1 MRNLVIARL
10 IQGVLVIIGS
20 TVIVFLVIRII
31 PGDPVRL
38 MGPLATEDNLRTLR
52 HEWGLDLSL
61 PQQFLKFVVDAAHG
75 EFGTSMILK
84 QPVGVLIASRFPLT
98 LAITFLAM
106 LIALLVAVPLGSLS
120 ALKRDTVWDRMA
132 MTFAVGVQSMPN
144 FWVALMLLFLV
155 AVTWQ
160 VLPGT
165 GYQDARS
172 LILPSLALS
181 VGLIPVIIRAVRTIL
196 IDVLGQDFIKAQ
208 RARGIPTR
216 RIVLRH
222 AFKNMAIPLL
232 TILGVQ
238 IGYLLGGALVIEWI
252 FNFPGMGLLMLQAVL
267 RRDYPLVQGLA
278 VFIATVF
285 VLLNLVV
292 DLSYG
297 YLDPRIRK
305 QELMR
310 EGVNR

>member
-1 MRNLVIARL
+1 MRNLVIGRL
-10 IQGVLVIIGS
+10 LQGILVVLGS

-38 MGPLATEDNLRTLR
+38 MGPLATEENLKTLR
-52 HEWGLDLSL
+52 HDWGLDLPV
-61 PQQFLKFVVDAAHG
+61 PQQFLKFITDAAHG
-75 EFGTSMILK
+75 DLGTSMILK
-84 QPVGVLIASRFPLT
+84 ESVGSLIASRFPLT
-98 LAITFLAM
+98 LALTFLAM
-106 LIALLVAVPLGSLS
+106 LIALVVAIPLGALS
-120 ALKRDTVWDRMA
+120 AMKRDTIWDRGA

-155 AVTWQ
+155 AVSWKI
-160 VLPGT
+160 LPAT
-165 GYQDARS
+165 GYEGPRS
-172 LILPSLALS
+172 LILPAIALS
-181 VGLIPVIIRAVRTIL
+181 FGLIPVLIRAVRTIL

-208 RARGIPTR
+208 RARGLPLR
-216 RIVLRH
+216 SIVMRH
-222 AFKNMAIPLL
+222 SFKNMSIPLL

-278 VFIATVF
+278 VFIAAVF
-285 VLLNLVV
+285 VVINLIV

-305 QELMR
+305 QELTR
-310 EGVNR
+310 GGSQR

>member
-1 MRNLVIARL
+1 MRSLIVTRL
-10 IQGVLVIIGS
+10 LQGVFVILGS
-20 TVIVFLVIRII
+20 TVIVFFVIRII
-31 PGDPVRL
+31 PGDPARL

-52 HEWGLDLSL
+52 HEWGLDLPL
-61 PQQFLKFVVDAAHG
+61 PQQFLKFVTDALHG

-84 QPVGVLIASRFPLT
+84 QPVGELIASRFPLT
-98 LAITFLAM
+98 MAITFLAM
-106 LIALLVAVPLGSLS
+106 LIALLVAVPLGAAS
-120 ALKRDTVWDRMA
+120 AVKRDTAWDRGA
-132 MTFAVGVQSMPN
+132 MTLAVALQSMPN

-155 AVTWQ
+155 AVTWGI
-160 VLPGT
+160 LPGT
-165 GYQDARS
+165 GFQDARS
-172 LILPSLALS
+172 LVLPAVALS

-208 RARGIPTR
+208 RARGLPTR
-216 RIVLRH
+216 AIVLRH

-278 VFIATVF
+278 VFISAVF
-285 VLLNLVV
+285 VILNLVV

-310 EGVNR
+310 EGAAR

>member
-1 MRNLVIARL
+1 MRNLVIGRL
-10 IQGVLVIIGS
+10 LQGILVVLGS

-38 MGPLATEDNLRTLR
+38 MGPLATDENLRTLR
-52 HEWGLDLSL
+52 HDWGLDLPV
-61 PQQFLKFVVDAAHG
+61 PQQFLKFITDAAHG
-75 EFGTSMILK
+75 DLGTSMILK
-84 QPVGVLIASRFPLT
+84 QSVASLIASRFPLT
-98 LAITFLAM
+98 LALTFLAM
-106 LIALLVAVPLGSLS
+106 VIALVVAIPLGALS
-120 ALKRDTVWDRMA
+120 AMKRDTIWDRGA

-155 AVTWQ
+155 AVSWKL
-160 VLPGT
+160 LPAT
-165 GYQDARS
+165 GYEGPRS
-172 LILPSLALS
+172 LILPAIALS
-181 VGLIPVIIRAVRTIL
+181 FGLIPVLIRAVRTIL

-208 RARGIPTR
+208 RARGLPLR
-216 RIVLRH
+216 SIVMRH
-222 AFKNMAIPLL
+222 SFKNMSIPLL

-278 VFIATVF
+278 VFIAAVF
-285 VLLNLVV
+285 VVINLIV

-305 QELMR
+305 QELTR
-310 EGVNR
+310 GGSQR

>member
-1 MRNLVIARL
+1 MRNLVIGRL
-10 IQGVLVIIGS
+10 LQGILVVLGS

-38 MGPLATEDNLRTLR
+38 MGPLATEENLRTLR
-52 HEWGLDLSL
+52 HDWGLDLPV
-61 PQQFLKFVVDAAHG
+61 PQQFLKFITDAAHG
-75 EFGTSMILK
+75 DLGTSMILK
-84 QPVGVLIASRFPLT
+84 QSVASLIASRFPLT
-98 LAITFLAM
+98 LALTFLAM
-106 LIALLVAVPLGSLS
+106 LIALVVAIPLGALS
-120 ALKRDTVWDRMA
+120 AMKRDTVWDRGA

-155 AVTWQ
+155 AVSWKL
-160 VLPGT
+160 LPAT
-165 GYQDARS
+165 GYEGPRS
-172 LILPSLALS
+172 LILPAIALS
-181 VGLIPVIIRAVRTIL
+181 FGLIPVLIRAVRTIL

-208 RARGIPTR
+208 RARGLPLRT
-216 RIVLRH
+216 IVMRH
-222 AFKNMAIPLL
+222 SFKNMSIPLL

-278 VFIATVF
+278 VFIAAVF
-285 VLLNLVV
+285 VVINLIV

-305 QELMR
+305 QELTR
-310 EGVNR
+310 GGSQR

>member
-1 MRNLVIARL
+1 
-10 IQGVLVIIGS
+10 
-20 TVIVFLVIRII
+20 
-31 PGDPVRL
+31 
-38 MGPLATEDNLRTLR
+38 
-52 HEWGLDLSL
+52 
-61 PQQFLKFVVDAAHG
+61 
-75 EFGTSMILK
+75 MILK
-84 QPVGVLIASRFPLT
+84 QPVGGLIATRFPLT

-106 LIALLVAVPLGSLS
+106 FFALVVAIPLGALS
-120 ALKRDTVWDRMA
+120 AVKRDTGWDRGA
-132 MTFAVGVQSMPN
+132 MTFAVGLQSMPN

-160 VLPGT
+160 LVPGT
-165 GYQDARS
+165 GFQDVRS
-172 LILPSLALS
+172 LLLPALALS

-208 RARGIPTR
+208 RARGIPMR
-216 RIVLRH
+216 SIVLRH

-278 VFIATVF
+278 VFISALF
-285 VLLNLVV
+285 VVLNLLV
-292 DLSYG
+292 DLSYS

-310 EGVNR
+310 EGAHR

>member
-1 MRNLVIARL
+1 MRQLVVSRL
-10 IQGVLVIIGS
+10 LQGVLVILGS

-38 MGPLATEDNLRTLR
+38 MGPLATEDNLRALR
-52 HEWGLDLSL
+52 SEWGLDLPL
-61 PQQFLKFVVDAAHG
+61 PQQFLKFVTDALHG

-84 QPVGVLIASRFPLT
+84 QPVGQLIASRFPLT
-98 LAITFLAM
+98 MAITFLAM
-106 LIALLVAVPLGSLS
+106 FFALVIAVPLGALS
-120 ALKRDTVWDRMA
+120 AVKRDTPWDRVA
-132 MTFAVGVQSMPN
+132 MTFAVGIQSMPN

-160 VLPGT
+160 ILPGT
-165 GYQDARS
+165 GFQDVRS
-172 LILPSLALS
+172 LVLPSIALS
-181 VGLIPVIIRAVRTIL
+181 FGLIPVIIRAVRTIL

-208 RARGIPTR
+208 RARGLPMR
-216 RIVLRH
+216 SIVLRH
-222 AFKNMAIPLL
+222 AFKNMSIPLL

-238 IGYLLGGALVIEWI
+238 VGYLLGGALVIEWI

-278 VFIATVF
+278 VFISAVF
-285 VLLNLVV
+285 VLLNLAV

-305 QELMR
+305 QELLR
-310 EGVNR
+310 EGAHR

>member
-1 MRNLVIARL
+1 MRNLVIGRL
-10 IQGVLVIIGS
+10 LQGILVVLGS

-52 HEWGLDLSL
+52 HDWGLDLPV
-61 PQQFLKFVVDAAHG
+61 PQQFLKFITDAAHG
-75 EFGTSMILK
+75 DLGTSMILK
-84 QPVGVLIASRFPLT
+84 QSVASLIASRFPLT
-98 LAITFLAM
+98 LALTFLAM
-106 LIALLVAVPLGSLS
+106 LIALVVAIPLGALS
-120 ALKRDTVWDRMA
+120 ALKRDTIWDRGA

-155 AVTWQ
+155 AVSWKL
-160 VLPGT
+160 LPGT
-165 GYQDARS
+165 GYEDPRS
-172 LILPSLALS
+172 LILPAIALS
-181 VGLIPVIIRAVRTIL
+181 FGLIPVLIRAVRTIL

-208 RARGIPTR
+208 RARGLPLR
-216 RIVLRH
+216 AIVMRH
-222 AFKNMAIPLL
+222 SFKNMSIPLL

-238 IGYLLGGALVIEWI
+238 VGYLLGGALVIEWI

-278 VFIATVF
+278 VFIAAVF
-285 VLLNLVV
+285 VVINLIV

-305 QELMR
+305 QELTR
-310 EGVNR
+310 GGGQR